1 MINKVRHYFNWVFS
15 FLGAD
20 QAGRPAPAGQGVSWP
35 LHPHWTFNTSRSSLS
50 RWHGCGHQ
58 NREGNL
64 SANGRENHQNQ
75 ATSSCSGTV
84 WWNWAKLSAISIWI
98 SVLIVNIH
106 HFNKRRKRNFGNKVY
121 SLPHLHESN
130 NCQWLSYSS
139 RSLLNC
145 GIVYHIS
152 NSIFTLPLSGHQIQR
167 VYKCE
172 PHFFASMIL
181 LSLILTTGW
190 LKIRKSRHLLCVDIC
205 IPFIY
210 IHISHSSHPY

>member
-1 MINKVRHYFNWVFS
+1 MTSPSPLDLQHLPFISLKVTRLWSSEPEREFICAWERKSSKSSNFKLFKDCLASLSKTKCNFDWNFCFN
-15 FLGAD
+15 
-20 QAGRPAPAGQGVSWP
+20 
-35 LHPHWTFNTSRSSLS
+35 SSLKS
-50 RWHGCGHQ
+50 HY
-58 NREGNL
+58 
-64 SANGRENHQNQ
+64 
-75 ATSSCSGTV
+75 
-84 WWNWAKLSAISIWI
+84 
-98 SVLIVNIH
+98 
-106 HFNKRRKRNFGNKVY
+106 FNKRRKRNFGNKVY

-130 NCQWLSYSS
+130 NCQWLSYFSRS
-139 RSLLNC
+139 LRSLLNC